1 MEIGTSFCHTSL
13 AELCR
18 AGRHSGGVPRT
29 YAVES
34 TPSRWIRMGGRL
46 LLGLFLASSGLGHL
60 TVLRQEFHA
69 QVPPWFPLD
78 PDFVVVAS
86 GVVEITL
93 GLALIV
99 APRRVRPLVGWVVAA
114 FFVAVFPGNISQYV
128 TGTSAF
134 GLNTDTARLV
144 RLFFQPLLVVW
155 ALWSTAAWQAW
166 RHRAGR
172 SVQGGVGFGLAPAEE
187 VDGEAGTRGSA

>member
-1 MEIGTSFCHTSL
+1 M
-13 AELCR
+13 
-18 AGRHSGGVPRT
+18 AGRV
-29 YAVES
+29 
-34 TPSRWIRMGGRL
+34 
-46 LLGLFLASSGLGHL
+46 LLGLFLAFAGTGHL

-93 GLALIV
+93 GLALV
-99 APRRVRPLVGWVVAA
+99 VTPRRGRPFLGWVVAG

-134 GLNTDTARLV
+134 GLTSDTARLV
-144 RLFFQPLLVVW
+144 RLFFQPLLVAW
-155 ALWSTAAWQAW
+155 ALWSTGAW
-166 RHRAGR
+166 RAWRQRG
-172 SVQGGVGFGLAPAEE
+172 SVQGGVGDGLAPGEE
-187 VDGEAGTRGSA
+187 VDAEPGTRRRGEERPG

>member
-1 MEIGTSFCHTSL
+1 M
-13 AELCR
+13 AELCGVR
-18 AGRHSGGVPRT
+18 RHSGGVTRT
-29 YAVES
+29 NAVES
-34 TPSRWIRMGGRL
+34 TTSRWVRRGGRL
-46 LLGLFLASSGLGHL
+46 LLGLFLAAAGTGHL
-60 TVLRQEFHA
+60 TVLRREFHA

-93 GLALIV
+93 GLALI
-99 APRRVRPLVGWVVAA
+99 ATPRRVRPLVGWVVAA

-128 TGTSAF
+128 TRTSAF

-155 ALWSTAAWQAW
+155 ALWSTGAWQWW
-166 RHRAGR
+166 REKAGR
-172 SVQGGVGFGLAPAEE
+172 SVQGGVALGLAPGEE
-187 VDGEAGTRGSA
+187 VDTEAGTRGSGQEGPG

>member
-1 MEIGTSFCHTSL
+1 M
-13 AELCR
+13 
-18 AGRHSGGVPRT
+18 AGR
-29 YAVES
+29 
-34 TPSRWIRMGGRL
+34 I
-46 LLGLFLASSGLGHL
+46 LLGLFLALAGTGHL

-69 QVPPWFPLD
+69 QVPPWIPLD
-78 PDFVVVAS
+78 ADFVVVVS

-134 GLNTDTARLV
+134 GLNSDTARLV
-144 RLFFQPLLVVW
+144 RLFFQPLLVAW
-155 ALWSTAAWQAW
+155 ALWSTGAW
-166 RHRAGR
+166 RAWRQTL
-172 SVQGGVGFGLAPAEE
+172 SVQGAVGLGLAPGEE
-187 VDGEAGTRGSA
+187 VDAEPGTRRSGEEGPS

>member
-1 MEIGTSFCHTSL
+1 M
-13 AELCR
+13 
-18 AGRHSGGVPRT
+18 GGVPT
-29 YAVES
+29 TPAVES
-34 TPSRWIRMGGRL
+34 PLSRWVRVAGRV
-46 LLGLFLASSGLGHL
+46 LLGLFLAFAGTGHL

-69 QVPPWFPLD
+69 QVPPWIPLD
-78 PDFVVVAS
+78 PDVVVVAS

-134 GLNTDTARLV
+134 GLTSDTARLV
-144 RLFFQPLLVVW
+144 RLFFQPLLVAW
-155 ALWSTAAWQAW
+155 ALWSTGAWRAW
-166 RHRAGR
+166 RHRGEA
-172 SVQGGVGFGLAPAEE
+172 SVQGGVGLGLAPGKE
-187 VDGEAGTRGSA
+187 VDAEPGTGRRGEERSG